1 MATTIKISDTQVWCS
16 GLIVQR
22 PTSGVYSPT
31 EPALTTAN
39 KIMQS
44 ILAAPFKWE
53 WNRTVLPAAITTV
66 AGTSDYSVSMPLFGY
81 LEVATATYATPPAN
95 VPPTWQ
101 LDLYKVLAK
110 DGKQNRPQK
119 IATLL
124 DDNANNIT
132 FRLFPV
138 PDAIYAID
146 LVYQRAPVVA
156 TALSNT
162 WAPIPDKMAYLYE
175 QGFLAHMHG
184 IYNLAAMLQGMEL
197 FYRMLVSAAEGLSE
211 AEKAIFLEESLRQ
224 LKTRAAEISGIQ
236 QGKAARLA

>member
-1 MATTIKISDTQVWCS
+1 MATTNTIAGTQTWVA

-22 PTSGVYSPT
+22 PTSGVVSPT

-53 WNRTVLPAAITTV
+53 WNRTSVATAFTTT
-66 AGTSDYSVSMPLFGY
+66 AGQSDYSVSLPLFGY
-81 LEVATATYATPPAN
+81 LETATATYVTPPAN

-101 LDLYKVLAK
+101 LDLYKVITM

-124 DDNANNIT
+124 DDNAGNIT
-132 FRLFPV
+132 FRIFPQ
-138 PDAIYAID
+138 PDQAYTVSLI
-146 LVYQRAPVVA
+146 YQRAPVVA
-156 TALSNT
+156 TTLAGT

-184 IYNLAAMLQGMEL
+184 IYNLPAYLQGMEL
-197 FYRMLVSAAEGLSE
+197 FYRMLVSASEGLTE
-211 AEKAIFLEESLRQ
+211 AEKAIFLEESLRG
-224 LKTRAAEISGIQ
+224 LKTRASELTAVQ
-236 QGKAARLA
+236 QGRQARL